1 MADSIKDEA
10 KADPLEQ
17 KGIIN
22 YRITS
27 KQKEFLDSE
36 VAAEARKELKR
47 MEADPLFN
55 TQSRFTPVQN
65 QALSFVDRHMKYL
78 SEHPKLNP
86 DQYLTNIRLM
96 TRLKR

>member
-1 MADSIKDEA
+1 MADTKDES
-10 KADPLEQ
+10 KTTPLEQ

-22 YRITS
+22 YRITN
-27 KQKEFLDSE
+27 KQKEFLDSDI
-36 VAAEARKELKR
+36 AAQARKELKR
-47 MEADPLFN
+47 MSNDPLYN
-55 TQSRFTPVQN
+55 TRSRFTPMQN

-86 DQYLTNIRLM
+86 NQYLTNLRLM

>member
-1 MADSIKDEA
+1 MPDTTKDEA
-10 KADPLEQ
+10 KVDPLEQ

-22 YRITS
+22 YRITT
-27 KQKEFLDSE
+27 KQKEFLDSDI
-36 VAAEARKELKR
+36 AAEARKELKR
-47 MEADPLFN
+47 MDGDPLYN
-55 TQSRFTPVQN
+55 TRSLFTPMQN

-86 DQYLTNIRLM
+86 TQYLTNLRLM

>member
-1 MADSIKDEA
+1 MADINDEA
-10 KADPLEQ
+10 KTEPLDQ

-22 YRITS
+22 YRITT
-27 KQKEFLDSE
+27 KQQTFLDSE
-36 VAAEARKELKR
+36 VAAVARKELKR

-55 TQSRFTPVQN
+55 TRSLFTPMQN

-86 DQYLTNIRLM
+86 SQYLTNLRLM